1 MDIILL
7 IPNRRCFGMKILIL
21 SCNTGGGHN
30 SAAAAVKEYFDSK
43 DVYCEIQDALA
54 FDSRLKSEIISKGH
68 VMLYKKAPGLFGAG
82 YRFAEKHPSKPGS
95 ESLTYV
101 IMKRGVEK
109 LYDYLSNNHFD
120 AVLCTHVFAC
130 MLMTEVKK
138 CYSIS
143 LRSYFIATDYASY
156 PGIEEVKADAF
167 FIAHK
172 YLIPDYLNYGVEEQ
186 LLIPTGIPIKHAFY
200 KSLSKENAK
209 DFLGLPKDKKVIL
222 LMCGSMGCG
231 PVYKL
236 GKMLLEKLP
245 QNAKLVIVCGSNEK
259 LVNKFEKLPSDQ
271 NLRVVGFTDKM
282 NIYMDACDVVM
293 TKPGGLSSTESA
305 TKGLPMVLMNVVAGC
320 ETRNL
325 EFFLNNEFAVSAET
339 LEGLADEAISLLAD
353 DDKRASLKNLL
364 NESFSVYAA
373 GMIGDHVMTD
383 IKNAAEYESEFS
395 EPDLELIV

>member
-1 MDIILL
+1 
-7 IPNRRCFGMKILIL
+7 MKFLIL

-30 SAAAAVKEYFDSK
+30 SAAAAIKEYFDSK
-43 DVYCEIQDALA
+43 EIYSEIQDALA
-54 FDSRLKSEIISKGH
+54 FDSRLKSDIISKGH
-68 VMLYKKAPGLFGAG
+68 IMLYKRAPGLFGAG
-82 YRFAEKHPSKPGS
+82 YRFAEKHPSKPGN
-95 ESLTYV
+95 ESLTYT

-109 LYDYLSNNHFD
+109 LYQYLNENQFD
-120 AVLCTHVFAC
+120 AVLSTHVFAC

-138 CYSIS
+138 CYDMSI
-143 LRSYFIATDYASY
+143 RSYFIATDYASY

-172 YLIPDYLNYGVEEQ
+172 YLIPDYMNYGVDEN

-200 KSLSKENAK
+200 KSLSKEKAK
-209 DFLGLPKDKKVIL
+209 DFLGLPKDKRVIL

-231 PVYKL
+231 PVYRL

-245 QNAKLVIVCGSNEK
+245 EDAKLVVVCGSNEK
-259 LVNKFEKLPSDQ
+259 LVNKFEKLSSDQ
-271 NLRVVGFTDKM
+271 NLRVIGFTNKM

-305 TKGLPMVLMNVVAGC
+305 TKLLPMVLMNVVAGC

-339 LEGLADEAISLLAD
+339 LEGLANEAIELLAD
-353 DDKRASLKNLL
+353 EEKMERIKTLL
-364 NESFSVYAA
+364 RESFSVYSA
-373 GMIGDHVMTD
+373 GMIGDHVIFDVENIREDEEM
-383 IKNAAEYESEFS
+383 SEMEPLSS
-395 EPDLELIV
+395 EIV

>member
-1 MDIILL
+1 
-7 IPNRRCFGMKILIL
+7 MKILIL

-30 SAAAAVKEYFDSK
+30 SAAAAIKEYFDSK

-95 ESLTYV
+95 ESLTYA

-109 LYDYLSNNHFD
+109 VYDYLSTNHFD

-138 CYSIS
+138 CYNIPI
-143 LRSYFIATDYASY
+143 RSYFIATDYASY

-172 YLIPDYLNYGVEEQ
+172 YLISDYLNYGVDEH
-186 LLIPTGIPIKHAFY
+186 LLVPTGIPIKRAFY
-200 KSLSKENAK
+200 KSLSKEKAK

-245 QNAKLVIVCGSNEK
+245 ENAKLVVVCGSNEK
-259 LVNKFEKLPSDQ
+259 LVNKFEKLPSDH
-271 NLRVVGFTDKM
+271 NLRVIGFTDKM

-353 DDKRASLKNLL
+353 DEKMASLKNLL

-373 GMIGDHVMTD
+373 GMIGDHVMAD
-383 IKNAAEYESEFS
+383 VKNDAEYEYELESAAFDPEF
-395 EPDLELIV
+395 IA

>member
-1 MDIILL
+1 
-7 IPNRRCFGMKILIL
+7 MKILIL

-30 SAAAAVKEYFDSK
+30 SAAAAIKEYFDSK
-43 DVYCEIQDALA
+43 EIYCEIQDALA
-54 FDSRLKSEIISKGH
+54 FDSRLKSDIISKGH

-82 YRFAEKHPSKPGS
+82 YSFAENHPSKPGN
-95 ESLTYV
+95 ESLTYT
-101 IMKRGVEK
+101 IMKRGVKK
-109 LYDYLSNNHFD
+109 LYEYLSENQFD

-138 CYSIS
+138 CYNIS

-172 YLIPDYLNYGVEEQ
+172 YLIPDYLNYGVDEH
-186 LLIPTGIPIKHAFY
+186 LLIPTGIPIKRAFH
-200 KSLSKENAK
+200 KSLPKENAR

-245 QNAKLVIVCGSNEK
+245 ENAKLVVVCGSNEK
-259 LVNKFEKLPSDQ
+259 LVNKFEKLSADQ
-271 NLRVVGFTDKM
+271 NLRVIGFTNKM

-305 TKGLPMVLMNVVAGC
+305 TKMLPMVLMNVVAGC

-325 EFFLNNEFAVSAET
+325 DFFLNNDFAVSAET
-339 LEGLADEAISLLAD
+339 LEGLADEAIALLSD
-353 DDKRASLKNLL
+353 EEKMGKIKNLL
-364 NESFSVYAA
+364 SESFSVYSA
-373 GMIGDHVMTD
+373 GMIGDHVIFDIENMREDVDTD
-383 IKNAAEYESEFS
+383 ETENLFEENIFG
-395 EPDLELIV
+395 LV

>member
-1 MDIILL
+1 
-7 IPNRRCFGMKILIL
+7 MKFLIL

-30 SAAAAVKEYFDSK
+30 SAAAAIKEYFDSK
-43 DVYCEIQDALA
+43 EIYSEIQDALA
-54 FDSRLKSEIISKGH
+54 FDSRLKSDIISKGH
-68 VMLYKKAPGLFGAG
+68 IMLYKKAPRLFGAG
-82 YRFAEKHPSKPGS
+82 YRFAENHPSKPGN
-95 ESLTYV
+95 ESLTYT

-109 LYDYLSNNHFD
+109 LYEYLNENQFD

-138 CYSIS
+138 CYNISI
-143 LRSYFIATDYASY
+143 RSYFIATDYASY
-156 PGIEEVKADAF
+156 PGIEEVNADAF

-172 YLIPDYLNYGVEEQ
+172 YLIPDYMNYGIDER
-186 LLIPTGIPIKHAFY
+186 LLVPTGIPIKRAFY
-200 KSLSKENAK
+200 KSLPKEKAK
-209 DFLGLPKDKKVIL
+209 DFLGLPKDKRVIL

-245 QNAKLVIVCGSNEK
+245 EDAKLVVVCVSNEK
-259 LVNKFEKLPSDQ
+259 LVNKFEKFSSDQ
-271 NLRVVGFTDKM
+271 NLRVIGFTNKM

-305 TKGLPMVLMNVVAGC
+305 TKLLPMVLMNVVAGC

-339 LEGLADEAISLLAD
+339 LEGLANEAIELLAD
-353 DDKRASLKNLL
+353 EEKMERIKTLL
-364 NESFSVYAA
+364 RESFSVYSA
-373 GMIGDHVMTD
+373 GMIGDHVIFDVENIREDEEM
-383 IKNAAEYESEFS
+383 SEMEPLSS
-395 EPDLELIV
+395 EIV